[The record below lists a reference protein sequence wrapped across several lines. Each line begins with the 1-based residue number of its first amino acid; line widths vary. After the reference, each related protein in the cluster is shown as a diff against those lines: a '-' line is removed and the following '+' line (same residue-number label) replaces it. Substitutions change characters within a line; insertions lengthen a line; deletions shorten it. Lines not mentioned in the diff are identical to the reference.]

1 LFRLRRRLGG
11 ARHARTLE
19 PDRAYALWAATYAP
33 EAHNPL
39 MRLEERAVLELL
51 PDLGGKTALDLGCG
65 TGRYLA
71 LLRARG
77 AKRAFGL
84 DRSWEMLRE
93 GRAARQGAAGP
104 PALVQGDLLALPLAT
119 GAADL
124 IVCGLAIGHVTALDR
139 AIAEMSRVLKPGGLA
154 IYSDFHPFG
163 ALAGWQRTFRAP
175 DGRAY
180 AVAHQVHLYADHHAA
195 CRRAGL
201 EIEAVREPRIDFA
214 HAWRGFPAVLAIRAR
229 KAG

>member
-1 LFRLRRRLGG
+1 LFRLSRRLKGVRG
-11 ARHARTLE
+11 AETLD
-19 PDRAYALWAATYAP
+19 PTRAYALWAPTYAP

-51 PDLGGKTALDLGCG
+51 PDLDGRTALDLGCG

-77 AKRAFGL
+77 ARRAFGL

-93 GRAARQGAAGP
+93 GVAARRDPAES
-104 PALVQGDLLALPLAT
+104 PALVQGDLLTLPLAT

-124 IVCGLAIGHVTALDR
+124 IVCGLAIGHVAALDQ
-139 AIAEMSRVLKPGGLA
+139 AIAEASRVLRPGGVV

-163 ALAGWQRTFRAP
+163 ALTGWQRTFRAP
-175 DGRAY
+175 DGRVY
-180 AVAHQVHLYADHHAA
+180 AVAHHIHLYADHHAA

-201 EIEAVREPRIDFA
+201 EIEAVREPRIDVA
-214 HAWRGFPAVLAIRAR
+214 HAWRGFPAVLVIRAR